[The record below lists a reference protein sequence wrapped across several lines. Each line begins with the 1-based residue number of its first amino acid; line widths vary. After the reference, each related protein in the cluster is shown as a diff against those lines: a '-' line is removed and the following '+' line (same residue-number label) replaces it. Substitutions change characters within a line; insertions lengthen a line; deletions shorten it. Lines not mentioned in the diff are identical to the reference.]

1 MTTSRFNFCDSRNNF
16 SNKEQAFCN
25 KSELMTVDELQR
37 FQVELGCK
45 CKCICNL
52 QPKIEVYTQ
61 LNSKV
66 VATNMANFALAGFM
80 LDVGQSGDFT
90 VYRNGRGWYCQDA
103 DALSTFAF
111 SLGITYI

>member
-1 MTTSRFNFCDSRNNF
+1 MTTSQFNFFYSRNKF
-16 SNKEQAFCN
+16 SNIEQTFCN
-25 KSELMTVDELQR
+25 KSELMKVAELQR
-37 FQVELGCK
+37 LQVELKCK
-45 CKCICNL
+45 CKCICKL

-61 LNSKV
+61 PNSKV
-66 VATNMANFALAGFM
+66 IATNMANFALAGFM